1 MAHGKDALPTL
12 DRAIVGINTA
22 ESVETRQHFVSIV
35 QEELPN
41 FTELAEKA
49 KTLKNDEVAHFTKEV
64 IELLADKPN
73 LKISNWKPN
82 IASLLFPPVNLLD
95 REQLLGFV
103 HSSIDIEL
111 LSIGSG
117 HVSVAPPLN
126 PNIYEVLRKN
136 YRSKLYLAKLANVD
150 VSVWYKYEAAK
161 VIPSANTWGLLLL
174 TAGIHPVYEL
184 AFRDDG
190 DKFKKSEFS
199 KILTEHCMVRYSST
213 GSADSNDLRSLAH
226 SASDIVSYNKEDAEN
241 VNSARIIAKIKAAG
255 ISLEPVYKLLGL
267 KNGEKFTGNLTKKEF
282 KALTETIKTLVN
294 DNISK
299 FPTAS
304 YDLSISWERAI
315 LMGILEA
322 DLSPELLEEFHD
334 YTNNVEI
341 ANRLYVESPNNPNVY
356 TALKNMLINPE
367 SITSFY
373 RMVNVDIGMWARLEA
388 GTRNLSIS
396 LWSTILLVLNLHP
409 FYKLKVRKDISNN
422 VAGKIFVASHK
433 VVVKE
438 DKSENQNLIPQ
449 TFSLIK

>member
-1 MAHGKDALPTL
+1 MAHSKDAYLTL

-22 ESVETRQHFVSIV
+22 ESVETRQQLISRF
-35 QEELPN
+35 QEVVPN
-41 FTELAEKA
+41 FQELTEQA

-64 IELLADKPN
+64 IEQMTDKPN
-73 LKISNWKPN
+73 HKIGNWKPN
-82 IASLLFPPVNLLD
+82 LASLLFPPVDLTN
-95 REQLLGFV
+95 REQLLSFV
-103 HSSIDIEL
+103 HSPIDIEL

-126 PNIYEVLRKN
+126 PNIYEVLHKN
-136 YRSKLYLAKLANVD
+136 YKSKLYLAKLANVD
-150 VSVWYKYEAAK
+150 ISVWYKYEAAK

-174 TAGIHPVYEL
+174 TAGIHPVYQL
-184 AFRDDG
+184 AFRDDA
-190 DKFKKSEFS
+190 DKFKQSEFS
-199 KILTEHCMVRYSST
+199 KLLTEHCMVRYAST
-213 GSADSNDLRSLAH
+213 GTADSNDLRTLSY
-226 SASDIVSYNKEDAEN
+226 SASDVVSYNKEVAEN
-241 VNSARIIAKIKAAG
+241 VKSDRILAQLKSAG
-255 ISLEPVYKLLGL
+255 ISLEPIFKLLGL
-267 KNGEKFTGNLTKKEF
+267 KNGEKFTGNLSKKDF
-282 KALTETIKTLVN
+282 KELTDTIKTLVK
-294 DNISK
+294 DNLSK
-299 FPTAS
+299 FPAS
-304 YDLSISWERAI
+304 RYDHNISWERAI

-322 DLSPELLEEFHD
+322 DLSPELLEEFRA
-334 YTNNVEI
+334 YTGNVEI

-373 RMVNVDIGMWARLEA
+373 RMVNVDIGMWVRLEA
-388 GTRNLSIS
+388 GTRNLSTS

-438 DKSENQNLIPQ
+438 DKPENQNLIPQ